1 MAVEKYGQ
9 FITLSEGG
17 DVVRLPYPYK
27 DSGLQTIATMVDT
40 ARTQDG
46 VVRGEVIG
54 NVSKVE
60 LTWKVLTPTVWASL
74 LTFFNNHFYFNCTYL
89 DMATNSWKTRKFYV
103 GDRSAQPFLINPD
116 TGVPKYYM
124 NCKANI
130 VGVGGD

>member
-1 MAVEKYGQ
+1 MAVERYGKY
-9 FITLSEGG
+9 ITLYEGG

-27 DSGLQTIATMVDT
+27 DSGTMTRATMVDT

-54 NVSKVE
+54 SVSKVE
-60 LTWKVLTPTVWASL
+60 LTWKVLTPQKWSEL
-74 LTFFNNHFYFNCTYL
+74 LNFFEKHFYFNCEYL
-89 DMATNSWKTRKFYV
+89 DMVTNTYKTRKFYV
-103 GDRSAQPFLINPD
+103 GDRTAQPFIID
-116 TGVPKYYM
+116 TNTGIPKYYL